1 MSTLV
6 AVGAA
11 WFAAMTVF
19 LEECS
24 NFACDLDALFMLIII
39 GKAISAFDTFV
50 FT

>member
-11 WFAAMTVF
+11 WFAAMAVF

-24 NFACDLDALFMLIII
+24 DFASDLYTFLIFMVVL
-39 GKAISAFDTFV
+39 KAFSAFDTFI
-50 FT
+50 FI